1 MIKNNKLFYN
11 HLNEK
16 NSRFQS
22 FNNFN
27 NHKKYEKYVK
37 DVDIYEENHMK
48 SYHFNDGI
56 DTIMVDAG
64 MGMGKTKQLHNL
76 INYYKDK
83 KIVIVSFR
91 KTLDREYTR
100 NFEGFM
106 LYENITMSTYDTDFY
121 DKMVVQIDSFYKV
134 RGKID
139 LLILDEFSYT
149 VMHLIHRA
157 KHREAVYNTLLTY
170 IRDLNNKIIVM
181 DALMDDFM
189 IKWFYHQKRKIQ
201 YVHNKYKRHNN
212 IKIINYENKVGIFT
226 DDIIKNL
233 KNNKKLIIPTN
244 CKNFLKTLKN
254 KIIKNLPNIKYKFLD
269 ADNSDDINLENW
281 NEYNIVGY
289 TPTIVAGIS
298 YEKIHF
304 DKIFAYFTNNSSCAE
319 MSLQQLFRVRNLNDN
334 DINICIENKDS
345 SKYLTKVE
353 DIKQYIIDRN
363 SCLIDGVM
371 GVKISNIYKEVI
383 QDSYF
388 YLYLNCQIKDF
399 KSRNEYENVL
409 INLLKKQG
417 ITNIKK
423 IKENDTEKDKTFRKE
438 MRDNSKVQNEE
449 IINDVIKAEEIDD
462 DKYEIL
468 KNKIN
473 LTYNEKNM
481 IKKKNFRKTYC
492 YEGEISF
499 DLYKKFSKKYQQFNN
514 INTIYT
520 LKDELF
526 DYLKDKIQD
535 IEIAK
540 HDKHN
545 EVIEEKEG
553 KYGKLLSPNPFI
565 LHQSKKNE
573 KILIGLELVKL
584 IGADNI
590 FNKNIFKINFKEV
603 FKYIKEKEYII
614 RLLFKCKQFEYKNID
629 YNNIK
634 DNNEMLKYINARLR
648 TLFNIYIKKVNKNL
662 NEYIIDGMDSWSE
675 ETNPFKENE
684 DIKMEMYIKTILNNT
699 DFDI

>member
-1 MIKNNKLFYN
+1 MI
-11 HLNEK
+11 H
-16 NSRFQS
+16 S

-27 NHKKYEKYVK
+27 NYENYKKYVK
-37 DVDIYEENHMK
+37 ESEIYEESHMRP
-48 SYHFNDGI
+48 YHFNDKI

-64 MGMGKTKQLHNL
+64 MGMGKTKQLHDL
-76 INYYKDK
+76 INYYKNK

-91 KTLDREYTR
+91 RTLDREYIR
-100 NFEGFM
+100 NFDGFM
-106 LYENITMSTYDTDFY
+106 LYEDITMSTYETDIY
-121 DKMVVQIDSFYKV
+121 SKMVVQIDSFYKV

-149 VMHLIHRA
+149 IMHLINRA
-157 KHREAVYNTLLTY
+157 KHREAVYNTLLQY

-189 IKWFYHQKRKIQ
+189 IKWFYHQKRSIQ
-201 YVHNKYKRHNN
+201 YIHNKYKRHNN

-244 CKNFLKTLKN
+244 CKNFLKTLKT
-254 KIIKNLPNIKYKFLD
+254 KIITTLPNIKYKFLD

-281 NEYNIVGY
+281 SNYDIIGY

-298 YEKIHF
+298 YEENYF
-304 DKIFAYFTNNSSCAE
+304 DKIFGYFINSSSCAE
-319 MSLQQLFRVRNLNDN
+319 MTLQQLFRVRNLNDN

-345 SKYLTKVE
+345 SKYLTKVD

-363 SCLIDGVM
+363 TCLIDGVM

-409 INLLKKQG
+409 MKLLKKQG
-417 ITNIKK
+417 ITKIKN
-423 IKENDTEKDKTFRKE
+423 IKENDIEKDKSFRKE
-438 MRDNSKVQNEE
+438 MRNNSKIQNED
-449 IINDVIKAEEIDD
+449 IINDVIKADELDD

-481 IKKKNFRKTYC
+481 IKKKKFRKTYC
-492 YEGEISF
+492 YEGEIGF
-499 DLYKKFSKKYQQFNN
+499 DLYKKFSKKYEQFKN

-520 LKDELF
+520 LKDDLF
-526 DYLKDKIQD
+526 NYLKDKIQD

-540 HDKHN
+540 HDKYN
-545 EVIEEKEG
+545 EVIEEKDG

-565 LHQSKKNE
+565 LHQSKRNE

-590 FNKNIFKINFKEV
+590 FNKNNFKINFKQV
-603 FKYIKEKEYII
+603 FEYIKEKEYII
-614 RLLFKCKQFEYKNID
+614 RLLFKCKQFDYKNIN
-629 YNNIK
+629 YNNVK

-648 TLFNIYIKKVNKNL
+648 TLFNIYIKKVDKNL
-662 NEYIIDGMDSWSE
+662 SEYIIDGMNSWTE
-675 ETNPFKENE
+675 ETNPFKENN
-684 DIKMEMYIKTILNNT
+684 DLKLEMYIKTILSNT
-699 DFDI
+699 DFNLDD